1 MMNWYLV
8 LLFSFLGSEIKKVP
22 VENEKWSNAESVYQ
36 MDWDNEQICHLFRLT
51 AVGLGEYVQV
61 FRGMFVKLGITGK
74 ESSAFCGF
82 AFPFGEGKRGG
93 GGPRFKFN
101 FYFLGGGHFKYLYL
115 CGGTPK
121 IIKILVIVPQII
133 DGVPTPP
140 RYFFLEKPSDY
151 TKYVKQHLI
160 D

>member
-1 MMNWYLV
+1 LRNTNDELV
-8 LLFSFLGSEIKKVP
+8 PGPFIFIPGFRDKKVP
-22 VENEKWSNAESVYQ
+22 VENETWSNAESVYQ

-74 ESSAFCGF
+74 ESAVSLFLLVR
-82 AFPFGEGKRGG
+82 ER

-101 FYFLGGGHFKYLYL
+101 FYFLGGGHLKYLYL

-121 IIKILVIVPQII
+121 IIKILVVVPQII
-133 DGVPTPP
+133 DGVPNPPP

-151 TKYVKQHLI
+151 TEYVKQHLI